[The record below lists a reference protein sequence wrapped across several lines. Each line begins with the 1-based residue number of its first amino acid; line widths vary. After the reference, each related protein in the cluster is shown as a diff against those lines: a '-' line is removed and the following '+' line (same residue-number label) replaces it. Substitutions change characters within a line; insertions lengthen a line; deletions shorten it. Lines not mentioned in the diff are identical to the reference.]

1 MQSTLIADITFVLN
15 KFAPAIIGFIVFVVV
30 SYNLRDMVV
39 QWFIGLGIKKNKN
52 INEYD
57 IFLIGTERCLLV
69 KINSFRLYF
78 LVFEADDSLKRK
90 LITIGNRKFITSDI
104 VKIGKFI

>member
-1 MQSTLIADITFVLN
+1 MQSTLISDITLVLT

-39 QWFIGLGIKKNKN
+39 QWFIGLGIKRNKN

-57 IFLIGTERCLLV
+57 IFLIGDERCLLV

-78 LVFEADDSLKRK
+78 LVFESDNSLKKK
-90 LITIGNRKFITSDI
+90 LITIGNKDFITGKI